1 MLALVTAALAAD
13 DGTSCPATPPTDLS
27 EALASYDREGYAVV
41 RSAID
46 ADLLAEVRQHVEHLF
61 ARYPTVPPE
70 HLHHLL
76 MRNDPFWIR
85 LASDPRLLRLADEF
99 APFIDGDVALFAS
112 HYFCKMPHAGKAV
125 LWHQDGSYWPLR
137 PMNVLT
143 LYLAVDDADE
153 ENGCLQIVPGSH
165 RWDLAELTNSSRDG
179 SDVLGSATHTDQ
191 GVLEA
196 LAARGLDAPTSLRLR
211 AGDVE
216 VHHPNLVHKSE
227 PNRSDR
233 RRCALTLRYISPR
246 TECWDPAHPVM
257 MMRGDPVAGINTYRS
272 WPTFRDGH
280 DMPFRGAAEW
290 NASRRIGTAACE
302 AWFARTDHEA
312 MDRELEAEVHELIDG
327 LGR

>member
-233 RRCALTLRYISPR
+233 RRCALTLRYLHLAAHRVLGPGAPR
-246 TECWDPAHPVM
+246 DDDARRSGHGHQHVPIVAHLPGRPRHAV
-257 MMRGDPVAGINTYRS
+257 
-272 WPTFRDGH
+272 
-280 DMPFRGAAEW
+280 
-290 NASRRIGTAACE
+290 SRRGRMECE
-302 AWFARTDHEA
+302 PPHRHRRVRGVVCTHRPCGHGPRARS
-312 MDRELEAEVHELIDG
+312 
-327 LGR
+327 